1 MPNKYDLMN
10 MGHVQW
16 CKGNRK
22 EALEFYKKSIKNS
35 DNSEAEFMEA
45 FHEDLHHL
53 LNLGIDPDDVPIMM
67 DQLRYYIAE

>member
-1 MPNKYDLMN
+1 MTGCELTFYSMWLIFISI
-10 MGHVQW
+10 
-16 CKGNRK
+16 
-22 EALEFYKKSIKNS
+22 EFYKKSIKNS